1 MTEIK
6 VNGATNTEDEAGVDH
21 QPTSWQG
28 PVFVSGVWRS
38 GTSLLY
44 ALLNQ
49 HPDIGLFYE
58 GDLPVLRPMFHIGY
72 SRKEWLRRWE
82 YWNAAVS
89 RHGLESFRPPASIT
103 SLGEAAEA
111 AGREYC
117 RRKGARIW
125 GCKSPS
131 YYDRLVR
138 LSRDFPHARFVVIW
152 RDPED
157 ICRSVIDAAAQ
168 SLFFARPGMVHRA
181 ILACEMLRKQ
191 TDALVSLGVPVHQ
204 IHYKELVRDTA
215 KTMRGIC
222 EFLEVPF
229 VPSVTSLEGADR
241 GAVFEGGHHS
251 AVKGTQIVSSR
262 ERKTALPREIEKKV
276 RQYKALW
283 KAKAGEKWLL
293 CRYLSDASE
302 TTPGN
307 WERLTDGLL
316 FSLLRFKDAVPRIA
330 YSVLPL
336 RLWIWYRSIKYDK
349 QPYDDKPSLSRTQQ
363 YVANRQ
369 DPQSGVAHQRPD

>member
-1 MTEIK
+1 MEIK
-6 VNGATNTEDEAGVDH
+6 VNNTTNEDGAGVDH
-21 QPTSWQG
+21 QPALWRG

-58 GDLPVLRPMFHIGY
+58 GDLAVLRPMFHIAY

-82 YWNAAVS
+82 YWNAGVS
-89 RHGLESFRPPASIT
+89 RHGLESFRPAASIA
-103 SLGEAAEA
+103 SLAGAAEA

-138 LSRDFPHARFVVIW
+138 LYREFPHARFVVIW

-157 ICRSVIDAAAQ
+157 ICRSVIEAASQ
-168 SLFFARPGMVHRA
+168 STFFARSGMTHRA
-181 ILACEMLRKQ
+181 ILACETLRKQ
-191 TDALVSLGVPVHQ
+191 SDRLGSLGVPVHE
-204 IHYKELVRDTA
+204 IHYKELVGDTA

-222 EFLEVPF
+222 DFLQIPF
-229 VPSVTSLEGADR
+229 VPAVTVLEGADR

-251 AVKGTQIVSSR
+251 AVKGTKIVSSH
-262 ERKTALPREIEKKV
+262 ERKRRLDPEIEKKV

-283 KAKAGEKWLL
+283 KAKTGDKWLL
-293 CRYLSDASE
+293 CRYLSDTSE
-302 TTPGN
+302 SSPGT
-307 WERLTDGLL
+307 WKRLMDRLL
-316 FSLLRFKDAVPRIA
+316 FSLLRFKDAVPRVA

-336 RLWIWYRSIKYDK
+336 WLWIWYRSIKYGK
-349 QPYDDKPSLSRTQQ
+349 QPYDDKPSLSSRQQ
-363 YVANRQ
+363 YVANA
-369 DPQSGVAHQRPD
+369 PEAQSGVTHPRSE